1 MSENTSTTT
10 TATTTPPTPAP
21 TPTTPHTVCELQ
33 VDTQSPGWQKTLC
46 KVLKGIQ
53 GVSFT
58 IDASRGRARVS
69 GEVNPNKLLLI
80 LAKAG
85 KHAELIW
92 VHHGNIQSSTQ
103 NYSHVYGNT
112 PMGYGEG
119 YGYYNDYPYNDPNR
133 GMNYYMD
140 DPRQTY
146 LYSHHQDYY
155 PPQFYPPYSY
165 YEPPAV
171 YFPQAPPPVRNQ
183 RLESVCNM
191 M

>member
-1 MSENTSTTT
+1 MSKETT

-21 TPTTPHTVCELQ
+21 TPATPHTVCELQ
-33 VDTQSPGWQKTLC
+33 VDTQSPGWQKTVC

-92 VHHGNIQSSTQ
+92 VHHGNSQSNAQS
-103 NYSHVYGNT
+103 YSHVYGNYIPT
-112 PMGYGEG
+112 GYGGG
-119 YGYYNDYPYNDPNR
+119 YGYYNDYPYNDPYG

-140 DPRQTY
+140 DPQQTY
-146 LYSHHQDYY
+146 LYYQDYY
-155 PPQFYPPYSY
+155 PPQYYPPYAY
-165 YEPPAV
+165 HEPPAM
-171 YFPQAPPPVRNQ
+171 YFPQGPPPVQNQ
-183 RLESVCNM
+183 RLQSVCNM

>member
-69 GEVNPNKLLLI
+69 GEVFSKFMVGKSGLRTKFY
-80 LAKAG
+80 LASP
-85 KHAELIW
+85 
-92 VHHGNIQSSTQ
+92 SS
-103 NYSHVYGNT
+103 
-112 PMGYGEG
+112 
-119 YGYYNDYPYNDPNR
+119 
-133 GMNYYMD
+133 
-140 DPRQTY
+140 
-146 LYSHHQDYY
+146 
-155 PPQFYPPYSY
+155 
-165 YEPPAV
+165 PAV
-171 YFPQAPPPVRNQ
+171 ADIIFSYSCDHQIGLAPAQATVSPNSYILMNPVNFQ
-183 RLESVCNM
+183 
-191 M
+191 